1 MQLLGYI
8 FTSVLAISLI
18 ALIASIVMRRK
29 QIAKELSARVDRKS
43 LFALLALLSF
53 FTAFSLL
60 LVSPV
65 EQLYFDENIYQGI
78 AMNILSHGNALWCQ
92 YGTGFVHTCFANS
105 IYHDI
110 IGYPFLLAIAF
121 GIFGI
126 GTGTAY
132 ALQLLVGALSILFI
146 FLLASM
152 FFERKGAAVAA
163 TAIFALIPQLFIW
176 SRTQAIPDLALMSFA
191 TLTFFLFLLFIRRIR
206 LDSLITFMSALTLT
220 VYMRIEAILL
230 LPIFF
235 VLFLTYGEEGIRH
248 TIRHRLTLAIDN
260 LNNNTKLLLALLG
273 FFMLLMP
280 EIYYLSMQLSN
291 PSYGQD
297 YTNQQVFSIANFQ
310 NNFPINIQFLLGNYN
325 SITQFPLV
333 FPVETTALAALGIIL
348 LIASKR
354 RNRFGMLLLPVLWFL
369 AFNLFYGFFYAG
381 AATFGV
387 DDRFMLEMIPAL
399 ALLGGFAISELSA
412 AVGELAKRKYLHH
425 IVYGAII
432 IGVVIYPFVTL
443 IPNITLK
450 PTSMPQQTVIYD
462 ALSFFYSNYNSV
474 PANCMVFTFT
484 PDLWE
489 EFNRSAAQIDYV
501 SSTNSQFLNDTKNY
515 ACRVIDYGYWCN
527 VPPNK
532 GTVCKNLL
540 QNYDLLPLASQ
551 NNSARGENF
560 AFYQILGKR

>member
-8 FTSVLAISLI
+8 FTSVLAISLLS
-18 ALIASIVMRRK
+18 LIASLILTRK
-29 QIAKELSARVDRKS
+29 QISKELAPRIDKKTVLS
-43 LFALLALLSF
+43 LVVILSF
-53 FTAFSLL
+53 FITFSLL
-60 LVSPV
+60 FVSPT

-92 YGTGFVHTCFANS
+92 YGTGFVQTCFANS
-105 IYHDI
+105 VYHDL

-121 GIFGI
+121 SIFGI
-126 GTGTAY
+126 GIWTAY

-146 FLLASM
+146 FLLASV
-152 FFERKGAAVAA
+152 FFERKGAVVAT

-176 SRTQAIPDLALMSFA
+176 SRTQAIPDLALMCFA
-191 TLTFFLFLLFIRRIR
+191 TLTFFLFILFIRRIR
-206 LDSLITFMSALTLT
+206 LESLITFMSALTFT
-220 VYMRIEAILL
+220 IYMRIEAILL
-230 LPIFF
+230 LPMFL
-235 VLFLTYGEEGIRH
+235 VLFLTYGDEGIRH
-248 TIRHRLTLAIDN
+248 TINHCLKLTLDN
-260 LNNNTKLLLALLG
+260 INNNTKLLVVALG
-273 FFMLLMP
+273 FFILIMP

-310 NNFPINIQFLLGNYN
+310 NNFPINLQFLLGNYN
-325 SITQFPLV
+325 SVTQFPLV
-333 FPVETTALAALGIIL
+333 FPVETTALAVLGIIF

-354 RNRFGMLLLPVLWFL
+354 KNRFGMLLVPAVWFV

-387 DDRFMLEMIPAL
+387 DDRFMLQMIPAL
-399 ALLGGFAISELSA
+399 ALLGGFAISELSTTL
-412 AVGELAKRKYLHH
+412 GEVSKRKYVHH
-425 IVYGAII
+425 IVYAAIM
-432 IGVVIYPFVTL
+432 IGVVFYPFVTL
-443 IPNITLK
+443 VPNITLK
-450 PTSMPQQTVIYD
+450 PQAMPQQTVIYD

-474 PANCMVFTFT
+474 PTNCMVFTFT

-515 ACRVIDYGYWCN
+515 TCRVVDYGYWCN

-532 GTVCKNLL
+532 GTICKNLL
-540 QNYDLLPLASQ
+540 ENYNLLPLAMQ

>member
-18 ALIASIVMRRK
+18 ALIAFVVMDRR
-29 QIAKELSARVDRKS
+29 QIAKELSSRVNKKTV
-43 LFALLALLSF
+43 LALIVILSF
-53 FTAFSLL
+53 FITFSLL
-60 LVSPV
+60 FVNPT

-92 YGTGFVHTCFANS
+92 YGTGFVQTCFANS
-105 IYHDI
+105 IYHDL

-126 GTGTAY
+126 GIWTAY
-132 ALQLLVGALSILFI
+132 ALQLLVGALSIIFI

-152 FFERKGAAVAA
+152 FFERKGAVVAA
-163 TAIFALIPQLFIW
+163 TTIFALIPQLFIW

-191 TLTFFLFLLFIRRIR
+191 TLTFFLFILFIRRIR
-206 LDSLITFMSALTLT
+206 LEGFIAFMSALTFT
-220 VYMRIEAILL
+220 IYIRIEAILL
-230 LPIFF
+230 LPIFL
-235 VLFLTYGEEGIRH
+235 VLFLTYGEEGIRN
-248 TIRHRLTLAIDN
+248 TMKHRLNLALDN
-260 LNNNTKLLLALLG
+260 LNNNTKLLLAALA
-273 FFMLLMP
+273 FFILIMP
-280 EIYYLSMQLSN
+280 EIYYLSIQLSN

-297 YTNQQVFSIANFQ
+297 YTNQQVFSFANFQ

-325 SITQFPLV
+325 SVTQFPLV
-333 FPVETTALAALGIIL
+333 FPVETTALAVLGIIL
-348 LIASKR
+348 IIASKR
-354 RNRFGMLLLPVLWFL
+354 KNRFGMLLLPLLWFA

-387 DDRFMLEMIPAL
+387 DDRFMLQMIPAL
-399 ALLGGFAISELSA
+399 ALLGGFAISGLGTIL
-412 AVGELAKRKYLHH
+412 GEISKQKYVHH
-425 IVYGAII
+425 IVYAAII

-443 IPNITLK
+443 VPNITLK
-450 PTSMPQQTVIYD
+450 PQQMPQQTVIYD

-501 SSTNSQFLNDTKNY
+501 SSTSSQFLNDTKNY
-515 ACRVIDYGYWCN
+515 TCRVIDYGYWCS

-540 QNYDLLPLASQ
+540 QNYNLLPLAMQ